1 MSLNNFQMNFH
12 DFYKVIKKKKN
23 INIMI
28 LSNH

>member
-12 DFYKVIKKKKN
+12 DFYKVIKKKK